1 MELGSPD
8 LQVDS
13 FISWATREG
22 PSFLGTALKNK
33 RKTTTT
39 ATTTT
44 KPLITWL
51 KEHLKPDLE
60 DFLNKNSD
68 AVPLRRQGNYVRF
81 NEKENKNV
89 NPRLTTALVTQSC
102 PTLCDPMDYSPPG
115 SSVHGVLQA
124 RILMWAVISFSKVN
138 CRTFLKLFLSLQYF
152 WLRMCEFS
160 TWNNYLNSQQT
171 PTGCATA

>member
-81 NEKENKNV
+81 NEKENKTFLSFKFN
-89 NPRLTTALVTQSC
+89 ALVPLFLFCFLENILFFGPGMWDHCSPGIKPMP
-102 PTLCDPMDYSPPG
+102 PTLEAG
-115 SSVHGVLQA
+115 RLKGWTA
-124 RILMWAVISFSKVN
+124 RQVP
-138 CRTFLKLFLSLQYF
+138 LFLPG
-152 WLRMCEFS
+152 MIE
-160 TWNNYLNSQQT
+160 NNLIQLIHIQLFHV
-171 PTGCATA
+171 